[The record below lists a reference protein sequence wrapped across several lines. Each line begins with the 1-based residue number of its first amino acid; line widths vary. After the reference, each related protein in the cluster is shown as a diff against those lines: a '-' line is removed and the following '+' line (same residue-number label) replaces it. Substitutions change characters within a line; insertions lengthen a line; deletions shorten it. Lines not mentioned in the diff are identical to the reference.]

1 MKKLIAIALVAL
13 VGSSLANAK
22 VVRSRTVGEKE
33 KAPTEWIIRVGA
45 SINNAAGAGVSK
57 VKEDED
63 EGYSSVGSR
72 AGMDLSIAFHK
83 PLGTSGAYWGMELG
97 FGSRGASASATDET
111 GRMVNHEWIEGTDTY
126 NSHISTWNANFSP
139 FTIGYKYA
147 LNSDIKLDGH
157 LGAFVSYDFAGSAV
171 VNCTSWD
178 GETTDTY
185 EDGNYGLGDESLD
198 GFQRFDAG
206 MQIGVGVWY
215 KKFNFDITYQ
225 RGFVRAYSYE
235 FDGDMYDIF
244 SSNLMLRVGYSF

>member
-57 VKEDED
+57 VKEDENSYD
-63 EGYSSVGSR
+63 GDGSYSVGSR
-72 AGMDLSIAFHK
+72 VGMDLSIAFNK
-83 PLGTSGAYWGMELG
+83 PIANSGAYWGMELG
-97 FGSRGASASATDET
+97 LGTRGASASSKYSNES
-111 GRMVNHEWIEGTDTY
+111 GSYQEE
-126 NSHISTWNANFSP
+126 SKQHIATWNAKFSP

-157 LGAFVSYDFAGSAV
+157 IGAFVSYDFTGSGVAKWTV
-171 VNCTSWD
+171 IRD
-178 GETTDTY
+178 GEEDDSY
-185 EDGNYGLGDESLD
+185 EDKNNLGEDELD
-198 GFQRFDAG
+198 GFQKFDAG

-225 RGFVRAYSYE
+225 RGFVHASSYRYKSE
-235 FDGDMYDIF
+235 MYDIF
-244 SSNLMLRVGYSF
+244 SSNLMLRIGYSF